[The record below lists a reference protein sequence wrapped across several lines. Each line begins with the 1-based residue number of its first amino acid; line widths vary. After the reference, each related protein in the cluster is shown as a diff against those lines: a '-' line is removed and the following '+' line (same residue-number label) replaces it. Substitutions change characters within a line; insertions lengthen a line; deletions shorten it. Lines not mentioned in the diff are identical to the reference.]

1 MKKFILP
8 LGVVALTLVSCKK
21 DYTCSC
27 TNTRIETVNGES
39 TSETSTNKT
48 TFKDVKKSFVEEK
61 AECYSTEDSYSY
73 TNFLGDQVNVKR
85 TNDCSIEK

>member
-27 TNTRIETVNGES
+27 TNTRVETTNGTS
-39 TSETSTNKT
+39 TSTTSTNST
-48 TFKDVKKSFVEEK
+48 TFKDVKKSFVEDK
-61 AECYSTEDSYSY
+61 AECYKTEDSYTY
-73 TNFLGDQVNVKR
+73 TDFLGDQVNV
-85 TNDCSIEK
+85 TSTYDCSID